1 MYNKKI
7 NYASY
12 EEMPVFRKIKDDF
25 KKLKSKLF
33 ADKRIGVI
41 KIEGI
46 ILDSG
51 HLSFASKVLESF
63 ERAKK
68 LEIKTILLRVNS
80 PGGTVGASQEIYR
93 EIKKA
98 QAEGVKVVASLGDVA
113 ASGGIYVAA
122 GADKIVSN
130 PGTVTGS
137 IGVII
142 KTNVVK
148 ELYKKIGLDSQVVKS
163 GEYKDIL
170 SSTKYLS
177 EEEKAILQE
186 LIDSAYGQF
195 VEVVAENRKIDVEEV
210 KKFADGRIFSGV
222 QAKELGLVDE
232 LGSQSDAVDLAAKL
246 AGIEGKPD
254 LVDLSPPK
262 SFLQKVTGANIS
274 ETLESMGISSIHKRT
289 PLWLMPDC

>member
-7 NYASY
+7 NYANY
-12 EEMPVFRKIKDDF
+12 EEMSVFRKVKDDF
-25 KKLKSKLF
+25 KKLKSRLF

-51 HLSFASKVLESF
+51 PLSFASRVLESF

-68 LEIKTILLRVNS
+68 QEIKTILLRINS

-113 ASGGIYVAA
+113 ASGGIYVAV

-137 IGVII
+137 IGVIL

-163 GEYKDIL
+163 GQYKDIL

-186 LIDSAYGQF
+186 LIDSTYRQF
-195 VEVVAENRKIDVEEV
+195 VEVIAENRKMDVEEV
-210 KKFADGRIFSGV
+210 KKFADGRIFSGA

-246 AGIEGKPD
+246 ARIEGKPD

-274 ETLESMGISSIHKRT
+274 EILESMGISSIHKRT

>member
-1 MYNKKI
+1 
-7 NYASY
+7 
-12 EEMPVFRKIKDDF
+12 MPVFRKIKDDF

-51 HLSFASKVLESF
+51 PLSFASKVLESF

-68 LEIKTILLRVNS
+68 LEIKTILLRINS

-98 QAEGVKVVASLGDVA
+98 QAEGMKVIASLGDVA

-274 ETLESMGISSIHKRT
+274 ETLENMGISSIQKRT